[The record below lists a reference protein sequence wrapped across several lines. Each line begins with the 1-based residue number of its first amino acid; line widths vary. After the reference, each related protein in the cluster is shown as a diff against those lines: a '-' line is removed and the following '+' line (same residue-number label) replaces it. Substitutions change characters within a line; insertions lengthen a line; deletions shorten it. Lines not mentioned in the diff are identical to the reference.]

1 VAEKD
6 YKLKRFGKYL
16 ILDHIVDGGMA
27 QIFRARYLGEEADK
41 IVAIKMIREQFS
53 KDDAF
58 KKMFMGEIKVTF
70 DLLHPNII
78 QTYDYGV
85 VEDHLYVAME
95 YCEGKNLQ
103 EYLKKL
109 REKNV
114 VFPID
119 IAVYITTQICRA
131 LNYAHTKVDK
141 LTGKEAKIVHRDI
154 SPHNVML
161 SYDGAVKVIDF
172 GIAKA
177 ETSADSTR
185 AGTIKGKLSYLAPE
199 YLEGLKL
206 DARYDEFATG
216 ITLWEMLCNR
226 KLFKAENDLAVLK
239 QIQECKIPAP
249 SSINNKVS
257 KELDEIVLKSLSK
270 DRNNRYENC
279 DFMDR
284 ALTRFLFKNFPEFN
298 PSDLNYFSNQ
308 LFSEDITENRKKLF
322 EFGKIDIAPYLKE
335 LKEGK
340 PALPKTE
347 DQKKEVSIGNEEDL
361 PKIKKEQV
369 LDFGFTDEKTK
380 RFSFKTTKKT
390 DAPSVKKKEQVV
402 RESGNEL
409 VFKEGTKTNQL
420 TSGDLK
426 VEKPTLRSSLTL
438 AQKEELRDRGVSE
451 ATLNGEN
458 QVPDALEIKKVPK
471 KSTKK
476 ILLYASVLV
485 GVIYFGYNK
494 FKSTIDDNVDEALG
508 IKKEVKEKKRSIA
521 SKSEKTEKIIKGELV
536 LTNFDQGKH
545 QVLVDGEPKSVDVFG
560 GIEVQKGK
568 DLTLRVEILG
578 REHFVKK
585 INIPLEQRRL
595 KIEIPETPLAKFA
608 YLKMTSAC
616 AEGEINFQMF
626 GENRTEKIPI
636 KVSPGI
642 AFPLKLNEDGEAA
655 PISFELFFKS
665 SGRSVKR
672 KINIDFQKENDM
684 VDFCQVLYE
693 K

>member
-1 VAEKD
+1 MAEKD

-53 KDDAF
+53 KDEAF

-85 VEDHLYVAME
+85 VDDHLYVAME

-103 EYLKKL
+103 EYLRKL

-119 IAVYITTQICRA
+119 VAVYIVTQICRA

-249 SSINNKVS
+249 SSINPKVP

-284 ALTRFLFKNFPEFN
+284 ALTRFLFKNYPEFN
-298 PSDLNYFSNQ
+298 PSDLSYFSNQ
-308 LFSEDITENRKKLF
+308 LFSEDIAENRKKLF
-322 EFGKIDIAPYLKE
+322 EFGKIDITPYLKE

-340 PALPKTE
+340 SNLPKN
-347 DQKKEVSIGNEEDL
+347 DVKNKEVTGEKEEES

-369 LDFGFTDEKTK
+369 LDFGFSDEKTK
-380 RFSFKTTKKT
+380 RFSFKDIKKT
-390 DAPSVKKKEQVV
+390 SIPVVKKKEEVV

-409 VFKEGTKTNQL
+409 VFKEGTSTKQL
-420 TSGDLK
+420 TSGNLK

-438 AQKEELRDRGVSE
+438 AQKEELRNQGIKEEV
-451 ATLNGEN
+451 LNREN
-458 QVPDALEIKKVPK
+458 QDQDDLKIKKAPK
-471 KSTKK
+471 KSLKK
-476 ILLYASVLV
+476 VILYASILI
-485 GVIYFGYNK
+485 GVVFFGYEK
-494 FKSTIDDNVDEALG
+494 FKPTFENNINKALG
-508 IKKEVKEKKRSIA
+508 IKNEVKGPKREIA
-521 SKSEKTEKIIKGELV
+521 SKSVKVEKVIIGELV
-536 LTNFDQGKH
+536 LSNFDQGKNK
-545 QVLVDGEPKSVDVFG
+545 VYVNGELKSVDVFG
-560 GIEVQKGK
+560 GLDVPKAK
-568 DLTLRVEILG
+568 DLILRVEIMG
-578 REHFVKK
+578 HEHFVKK
-585 INIPLEQRRL
+585 INIPLEKRRL

-608 YLKMTSAC
+608 YLKTTSSC
-616 AEGEINFQMF
+616 AEGEINFELF

-636 KVSPGI
+636 IVIPGI
-642 AFPLKLNEDGEAA
+642 ALPLKLNADGEA
-655 PISFELFFKS
+655 ISSSFELFFKS

-672 KINIDFQKENDM
+672 KISINYERENDM

>member
-1 VAEKD
+1 MAEKD

-53 KDDAF
+53 KDEAF

-85 VEDHLYVAME
+85 VDDHLYVAME

-103 EYLKKL
+103 EFLKKL

-119 IAVYITTQICRA
+119 VAVYIVTQICRA

-249 SSINNKVS
+249 SSINPKVP

-284 ALTRFLFKNFPEFN
+284 ALTRFLFKNYPEFN
-298 PSDLNYFSNQ
+298 PSDLSYFSAQ
-308 LFSEDITENRKKLF
+308 LFSEDISENRKKLF
-322 EFGKIDIAPYLKE
+322 EFGKIDITPYLKE

-340 PALPKTE
+340 PNLPKTA
-347 DQKKEVSIGNEEDL
+347 DKNKEVTGEKEEDL

-380 RFSFKTTKKT
+380 RFTFKDSKKS
-390 DAPSVKKKEQVV
+390 AIPAVKKKEEVV

-438 AQKEELRDRGVSE
+438 AQKEELRDQGIKE
-451 ATLNGEN
+451 ETLNGRE
-458 QVPDALEIKKVPK
+458 QEQEALKVKRNPK
-471 KSTKK
+471 KSLKQV
-476 ILLYASVLV
+476 LLYASILI
-485 GVIYFGYNK
+485 GVVFFGYEK
-494 FKSTIDDNVDEALG
+494 FKPSFENNVNQALG
-508 IKKEVKEKKRSIA
+508 IKKEVKREIA
-521 SKSEKTEKIIKGELV
+521 SKPVQVEKVIMGELV
-536 LTNFDQGKH
+536 LSNFDQGKN
-545 QVLVDGEPKSVDVFG
+545 QVYVNGELKSVDVFG
-560 GIEVQKGK
+560 GFDVPKEK
-568 DLTLRVEILG
+568 DLILRVEIMG
-578 REHFVKK
+578 REHFIKK
-585 INIPLEQRRL
+585 INIPSDKRRL

-608 YLKMTSAC
+608 YLKTTSSC
-616 AEGEINFQMF
+616 AEGEINFELF

-636 KVSPGI
+636 IVKPGI
-642 AFPLKLNEDGEAA
+642 ALPLKLNADGEA
-655 PISFELFFKS
+655 ISSSFELFFKS

-672 KINIDFQKENDM
+672 KISINYERENDM